1 MYNMSEKRKPGRPKA
16 NDPDQGK
23 PFDFKDY
30 YKEHAEK
37 FRIEGNIKYY
47 RKITS
52 TTKDEIN
59 AYIKA
64 GLTPD
69 KILAKLKEKVL
80 ISKLAKLHGVGV

>member
-1 MYNMSEKRKPGRPKA
+1 MYNMSDKRKPGRPKA
-16 NDPDQGK
+16 SDTEQGK

-37 FRIEGNIKYY
+37 FRLEGNIKYY
-47 RKITS
+47 RKKTN
-52 TTKDEIN
+52 TTKEEIN

-69 KILAKLKEKVL
+69 KILSKLKEKML
-80 ISKLAKLHGVGV
+80 IAKLQKLNA

>member
-1 MYNMSEKRKPGRPKA
+1 MSEKRGRGRPKA

-37 FRIEGNIKYY
+37 FRLEGNIKYY
-47 RKITS
+47 RKISNTS
-52 TTKDEIN
+52 KEEIN

-80 ISKLAKLHGVGV
+80 IAKLQKLNA

>member
-1 MYNMSEKRKPGRPKA
+1 MSEKRGRGRPKA

-37 FRIEGNIKYY
+37 FRLEGNIKYY
-47 RKITS
+47 RKISS
-52 TTKDEIN
+52 TPKEEIN

-64 GLTPD
+64 GMSPD
-69 KILAKLKEKVL
+69 KILTKLKEKVL
-80 ISKLAKLHGVGV
+80 IAKLQKLNA

>member
-1 MYNMSEKRKPGRPKA
+1 MSEKRGRGRPKA

-37 FRIEGNIKYY
+37 FRLEGNIKYY
-47 RKITS
+47 RKISSTS
-52 TTKDEIN
+52 KEEIN

-80 ISKLAKLHGVGV
+80 IAKLQKLNA

>member
-1 MYNMSEKRKPGRPKA
+1 MTEKRKAGRPRA

-37 FRIEGNIKYY
+37 FRLEGNIKYY
-47 RKITS
+47 RKISSTS
-52 TTKDEIN
+52 KEEIN

-80 ISKLAKLHGVGV
+80 IAKLQKLNA

>member
-1 MYNMSEKRKPGRPKA
+1 MSEKRGRGRPKA
-16 NDPDQGK
+16 NDPDPKK

-37 FRIEGNIKYY
+37 FRMEGNIKYY
-47 RKITS
+47 RKISNTS
-52 TTKDEIN
+52 KDEIN

-69 KILAKLKEKVL
+69 KILTKLKEKVL
-80 ISKLAKLHGVGV
+80 ILKMQKLHGIGV